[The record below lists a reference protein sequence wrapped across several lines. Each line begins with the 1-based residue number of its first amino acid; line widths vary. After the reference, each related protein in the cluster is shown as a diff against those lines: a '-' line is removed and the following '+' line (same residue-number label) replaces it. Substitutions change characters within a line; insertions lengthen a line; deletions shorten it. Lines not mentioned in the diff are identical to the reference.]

1 MKNTTTLIL
10 IFLATMLQAQTSA
23 NRFYYELN
31 YKPKKNSENIEKTM
45 TVLDISEKKSL
56 YQDYSLMAKDSL
68 MKVQIEEMQKTGQFK
83 NMNNL
88 MTMPKFAYKVLKKY
102 PTMELIFTETML
114 TAPNPIQLGYK
125 ENPKIKWKIDK
136 EKQNIGEYKTQK
148 ATTEFGGRKWTAW
161 FSSEIPLQ
169 DGPYKFHGLP
179 GLIVKIEDEEKNYS
193 WTLKGNKKIDNYQ
206 EVSFL
211 EKMQNRGGTNNIVEV
226 TKEKFNKS
234 FSDYKNDPFA
244 SIKSQMPPAAM
255 SQKMPGSDQSIGEII
270 NQQEKDIK
278 NFYNENDNPIEIE
291 Q

>member
-1 MKNTTTLIL
+1 MRNIL
-10 IFLATMLQAQTSA
+10 ITILIISSSVLQAQIFA

-31 YKPKKNSENIEKTM
+31 YKPKKNSETIEKTM
-45 TVLDISEKKSL
+45 TVLDISDKKSL

-68 MKVQIEEMQKTGQFK
+68 MKVQIEEMQKSGQFK

-136 EKQNIGEYKTQK
+136 EKQNVGEYKIQK

-161 FSSEIPLQ
+161 FTSEIPLQ

-234 FSDYKNDPFA
+234 FSDYKKDPFA

-270 NQQEKDIK
+270 NQQEKNIK